1 MTFLLLLTI
10 SNLSHCLCLV
20 LLYSK
25 TPKQVFFNPINIF
38 DTFTHSIT
46 VFYFFAEPT
55 YIQIRPFHLT
65 TRSNSINKLAVANS
79 TERTVNQIEKT
90 RRGSLNTVM
99 TKQNARQLSS
109 QIRVQERIAMRQKN
123 KIEEV
128 DVRKKKLNELIK
140 LKMKIFKIKK
150 FAEQTREMKNR
161 VIVLKKI
168 EILVSESKGAP
179 GIVIEDREGDMV
191 VTRVMKNGLAAQ
203 AGVVKGFTLLRI
215 GGKSVK
221 GTALRKVENAIRR
234 CKFMQ
239 KEINFLF
246 EEGEKGKKRKKSV
259 TKVRPSLHERMSKSQ
274 KLKRKTRI
282 VMSDSDSD

>member
-1 MTFLLLLTI
+1 M
-10 SNLSHCLCLV
+10 
-20 LLYSK
+20 
-25 TPKQVFFNPINIF
+25 
-38 DTFTHSIT
+38 
-46 VFYFFAEPT
+46 
-55 YIQIRPFHLT
+55 T

-79 TERTVNQIEKT
+79 TERTVNKIEKT
-90 RRGSLNTVM
+90 RRGSLDTVI

-274 KLKRKTRI
+274 KLKRKTRT